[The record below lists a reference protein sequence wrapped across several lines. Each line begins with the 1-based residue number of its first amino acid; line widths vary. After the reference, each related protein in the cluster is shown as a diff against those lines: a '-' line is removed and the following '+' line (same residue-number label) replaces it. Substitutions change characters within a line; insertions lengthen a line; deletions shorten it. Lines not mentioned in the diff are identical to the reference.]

1 MARGYKKLQAVELY
15 DQGVT
20 DVEEIAKRLR
30 SSASYVANTL
40 AAAGRTVGYH
50 DLYTSTRI
58 DRTRYARA
66 FDGVLRFKDM
76 EAARGSVAKMDEIY
90 ETFRRERDRRGMFH
104 AEFLAL
110 TGIHRAHGCGK
121 HEEAEVF
128 SNWLRDRLSQGEELA
143 PRPTLMDL
151 WAQEQDGLDLY
162 PEAMAA

>member
-1 MARGYKKLQAVELY
+1 MARATKKIHAVELY
-15 DQGVT
+15 DQGIR
-20 DVEEIAKRLR
+20 DVEEIARRLR
-30 SSASYVANTL
+30 TSASYVANTL

-76 EAARGSVAKMDEIY
+76 EAARTSVAKLDETY
-90 ETFRRERDRRGMFH
+90 EAFKTERDRRGMFH

-128 SNWLRDRLSQGEELA
+128 AAWLRNRLTQGEELA
-143 PRPTLMDL
+143 PRPTLLDL
-151 WAQEQDGLDLY
+151 WEQENPTMDLY
-162 PEAMAA
+162 PESMAA